1 LAVFPE
7 KSAAGRYCGYK
18 ETTMPKKL
26 NLSDKFQDHKDIL
39 FDVLAAAGLKS
50 FEVPFDGGGD
60 SGQIEGVDLEDK
72 FLNMEIEGEFS
83 DGQTWDEK
91 TKKVVDKI
99 IKKIKVEKLVENICY
114 DALEIASPGW
124 EINEGSYGTFVFDV
138 KKREVRLDLN
148 VRIVELENH
157 GYKF

>member
-1 LAVFPE
+1 
-7 KSAAGRYCGYK
+7 
-18 ETTMPKKL
+18 MPKKL
-26 NLSDKFQDHKDIL
+26 NISDKFQDHKDIL

-60 SGQIEGVDLEDK
+60 SGQIEGVDLEDE

-91 TKKVVDKI
+91 TKKVVEKVT
-99 IKKIKVEKLVENICY
+99 KKITVEKLVENICY
-114 DALEIASPGW
+114 DALELASPGW
-124 EINEGSYGTFVFDV
+124 EINEGSYGTFTFDV
-138 KKREVRLDLN
+138 KKREVRLDFN
-148 VRIVELENH
+148 ARIIEVENH